1 MRNSKLLSL
10 TDEPRKHLNKK
21 GAIFVVRGFII
32 TSKETLAAEWNNL
45 SHFTPNIFFV
55 LSTPLY
61 ISNNKN
67 YLSLTVAKR
76 IADNLKRS
84 LITIEPDMSRN
95 AKTGWTTVELYLAYI
110 VWLKK
115 QKADGFIDFIR
126 SIVEED
132 LKMMEPVAGYP
143 VLCGALKQ
151 QYKRKNKQLSLLG
164 KLG

>member
-1 MRNSKLLSL
+1 
-10 TDEPRKHLNKK
+10 
-21 GAIFVVRGFII
+21 
-32 TSKETLAAEWNNL
+32 
-45 SHFTPNIFFV
+45 
-55 LSTPLY
+55 
-61 ISNNKN
+61 
-67 YLSLTVAKR
+67 
-76 IADNLKRS
+76 
-84 LITIEPDMSRN
+84 MSCN

-143 VLCGALKQ
+143 VLCRALKQ